1 MLCLR
6 RVRPATL
13 GLRRVLT
20 FTPGSSSRPTSP
32 QWLRQPS
39 PHAFYPRPCLPSR
52 GSSAAPRERLPPLG
66 FRGDVV
72 GAPLGRG
79 RWGLCAAGVGVKS
92 SLTLQGDQSR
102 WGPGQGT
109 GLRGGWD
116 PEFWLLGGHGPPKA
130 LLPQGRAFSSL
141 LSRAAGCHCGHVP
154 AGRGPRAA

>member
-39 PHAFYPRPCLPSR
+39 PHAFYPRPCLPFR

-66 FRGDVV
+66 FQGD
-72 GAPLGRG
+72 GGPWWGRRLGE
-79 RWGLCAAGVGVKS
+79 AVGVS
-92 SLTLQGDQSR
+92 AQR
-102 WGPGQGT
+102 VW
-109 GLRGGWD
+109 
-116 PEFWLLGGHGPPKA
+116 
-130 LLPQGRAFSSL
+130 
-141 LSRAAGCHCGHVP
+141 V
-154 AGRGPRAA
+154 